1 MKLFFALIALSILF
15 ISCSSDSGTNIELNK
30 QPSFTPAL
38 GTKVSFDYYN
48 MFDDKGKNTE
58 LYAAGCYYTVDKI
71 EVVDGKPALVCNFYS
86 PFGQKF
92 NTEMFSY
99 DSLNSKIY
107 MHTSFIDM
115 VIASLNVQIGCDSL
129 PIVIND
135 RWFTIAD
142 YKNNEWTIA
151 ENSFVDF
158 PLRTS
163 SISGN
168 CIITARK
175 SAQDSINVNNKKYC
189 STTFVL
195 EAKLTGLLQDTS
207 MDVKDEP
214 ISISMSNEIVFVDG
228 IGKIKNTM
236 RPIQINMY
244 YLTGSQTG
252 SLMIPT
258 KVN

>member
-1 MKLFFALIALSILF
+1 MKLFFAFIALSILF
-15 ISCSSDSGTNIELNK
+15 ISCNSNPVTNIEPNK
-30 QPSFTPAL
+30 QPNFTPAL

-48 MFDDKGKNTE
+48 LYDSEGKNTD
-58 LYAAGCYYTVDKI
+58 LYAAGCYYSVDKI
-71 EVVDGKPALVCNFYS
+71 EVIDAKPALICNFYS

-107 MHTSFIDM
+107 MHTSFIDT
-115 VIASLNVQIGCDSL
+115 VIASLSEQIGCDSL
-129 PIVIND
+129 PIVIKD

-142 YKNNEWTIA
+142 YKNSEWTIS

-158 PLRTS
+158 PLFSGLIT
-163 SISGN
+163 GN

-175 SAQDSINVNNKKYC
+175 SAQDSITVDNKKYS
-189 STTFVL
+189 STTSCL
-195 EAKLTGLLQDTS
+195 EAKLTGLLRDS
-207 MDVKDEP
+207 SIDIMDEAV
-214 ISISMSNEIVFVDG
+214 SITMSNEIIFAEG

-236 RPIQINMY
+236 RPIQIKMHYIN
-244 YLTGSQTG
+244 GEKTG

>member
-1 MKLFFALIALSILF
+1 MKLFFAFIALSILF
-15 ISCSSDSGTNIELNK
+15 ISCNSDSGTNIEPNK

-48 MFDDKGKNTE
+48 MFDDEGKNIE
-58 LYAAGCYYTVDKI
+58 VNALACYYTVDKI

-115 VIASLNVQIGCDSL
+115 VIASLNVQIGSDSL
-129 PIVIND
+129 PIVIKD
-135 RWFTIAD
+135 RWFAIAD
-142 YKNNEWTIA
+142 YKNNEWTVS
-151 ENSFVDF
+151 ENSFIKF
-158 PLRTS
+158 PLHS
-163 SISGN
+163 GLISGN
-168 CIITARK
+168 CVITARK
-175 SAQDSINVNNKKYC
+175 SAQDSITVNNKKYS

-207 MDVKDEP
+207 MNVKDEP
-214 ISISMSNEIVFVDG
+214 ISITMSNEIVFADS

-244 YLTGSQTG
+244 YASISYYG
-252 SLMIPT
+252 SLMIPI

>member
-1 MKLFFALIALSILF
+1 MKLLFAFIALSILF
-15 ISCSSDSGTNIELNK
+15 ISCNSDSSTNVEPNK
-30 QPSFTPAL
+30 QPNFTPAL

-48 MFDDKGKNTE
+48 LFDEEGKYSE

-71 EVVDGKPALVCNFYS
+71 EVVDGKPALVCNFHS
-86 PFGQKF
+86 PIGQKF

-107 MHTSFIDM
+107 MHSSFIDI
-115 VIASLNVQIGCDSL
+115 VIASLKEQIGCDSL
-129 PIVIND
+129 PIVIKD

-142 YKNNEWTIA
+142 YKNSEWTIS
-151 ENSFVDF
+151 ENSFIDF
-158 PLRTS
+158 PLSTS
-163 SISGN
+163 IISGN
-168 CIITARK
+168 CVITARK
-175 SAQDSINVNNKKYC
+175 SAKDSITVNNKKYG

-207 MDVKDEP
+207 MNVKDEP
-214 ISISMSNEIVFVDG
+214 ISISMSNEIVFADG

-236 RPIQINMY
+236 RPIIINMY
-244 YLTGSQTG
+244 YLSGSYTG